1 MHYTLNPLKKIF
13 PLSMVNFSWHLT
25 NIKHFMNIL
34 PGKSEPQASI
44 FFQFKLFKWNIKT
57 KVFQKEPAD
66 FLSGKQ
72 KLCYLLRYNHTTLFS
87 KIVYHPSWTQ
97 LVFASVLRLILWY
110 IFFLM
115 TFFPVALFFHF
126 LEGCSAVAC
135 SSFVIPG

>member
-25 NIKHFMNIL
+25 KIKHFMNIL
-34 PGKSEPQASI
+34 PGKCEPQASI

-72 KLCYLLRYNHTTLFS
+72 NAVLFIEIQS
-87 KIVYHPSWTQ
+87 HNIVLQNS
-97 LVFASVLRLILWY
+97 LSS
-110 IFFLM
+110 FLNATSICFSIEINSM
-115 TFFPVALFFHF
+115 IYLFFDDILSSSTF
-126 LEGCSAVAC
+126 LP
-135 SSFVIPG
+135 FP